1 MSPPA
6 TPGLDRAAV
15 AIYWGSLAVGLGLP
29 WGLDVLFHGPGLGR
43 RLFAPGYNVFLIGV
57 LDAAPFA
64 VYAVFALV
72 HLGTADRRAADV
84 GRRRLAGV
92 AAAGLA
98 LLAAALWVHLSI
110 LTSRSSTAALR
121 YLFLPFEL
129 LLVLPV
135 GYAAGRLAAA
145 RLGRRPT

>member
-1 MSPPA
+1 MSGTDAPR
-6 TPGLDRAAV
+6 LDRV
-15 AIYWGSLAVGLGLP
+15 ALALYWGALAVGPGLP
-29 WGLDVLFHGPGLGR
+29 WALDVLFHGPGLGR

-64 VYAVFALV
+64 AYAVFALV
-72 HLGTADRRAADV
+72 HLGTANRRGAEVA
-84 GRRRLAGV
+84 RRRLAGV

-98 LLAAALWVHLSI
+98 LLGAALWVHLSI
-110 LTSRSSTAALR
+110 LTSRSSTAALG
-121 YLFLPFEL
+121 YLVLPLEL
-129 LLVLPV
+129 LPVLPV